1 MIMIAIVNVFHL
13 WERCGWFEL
22 DCETEAGAERTS
34 PPEFSSSES
43 ENLLVPKASEA
54 SDGDFLFLQKF

>member
-1 MIMIAIVNVFHL
+1 MIMIAIVNVIHL

-22 DCETEAGAERTS
+22 DCETEAGEERTS

-43 ENLLVPKASEA
+43 ENLFIW
-54 SDGDFLFLQKF
+54 GGC